1 MVATPF
7 PNIFEAFK
15 PMGALSAGGPLQAMG
30 ELARIGA
37 NTAREVM
44 QQQQAIALAA
54 MNNMRSAAM
63 ATGAPSN
70 MIEQSM
76 EATRANT
83 MLMVQNMGELA
94 EIARKAQAE
103 LWAALSSQAGTAATA
118 SSDVVADALD
128 QATAQTEDTLA
139 TAAKLVQ

>member
-1 MVATPF
+1 
-7 PNIFEAFK
+7 
-15 PMGALSAGGPLQAMG
+15 
-30 ELARIGA
+30 
-37 NTAREVM
+37 
-44 QQQQAIALAA
+44 
-54 MNNMRSAAM
+54 M
-63 ATGAPSN
+63 ATGTPSN

-94 EIARKAQAE
+94 EIARRAQAE
-103 LWAALSSQAGTAATA
+103 LWGALNSQAATAATA
-118 SSDVVADALD
+118 SSDVAADALD